1 MTTHSSGMDHD
12 DNQGPVCQD
21 LDHPHNIGTP
31 NHPPGIPNPALNYA
45 ELIQT
50 GKM

>member
-12 DNQGPVCQD
+12 DNQGPGRQD

-45 ELIQT
+45 ELIQK